1 MEKLHLRS
9 DGYAETPSGLFAT
22 VMTRSSG
29 VTATG
34 LNWFRFKTTSYQDR
48 VTLEWPT
55 STDVIIVSKDI
66 VDFLEAHRYA
76 RPLTADE
83 VDGYN
88 EAVDAAPA
96 APEAPEATPVAPEA
110 TPVAPTAETPP
121 TGQETGAPG
130 GSNEPPPPP
139 PDEPPAV
146 PPVATEGESDAA
158 GSKTPEQLAAE
169 QILASMTKPKKG

>member
-1 MEKLHLRS
+1 
-9 DGYAETPSGLFAT
+9 
-22 VMTRSSG
+22 
-29 VTATG
+29 
-34 LNWFRFKTTSYQDR
+34 
-48 VTLEWPT
+48 
-55 STDVIIVSKDI
+55 VSKDI

-96 APEAPEATPVAPEA
+96 APEAPEA